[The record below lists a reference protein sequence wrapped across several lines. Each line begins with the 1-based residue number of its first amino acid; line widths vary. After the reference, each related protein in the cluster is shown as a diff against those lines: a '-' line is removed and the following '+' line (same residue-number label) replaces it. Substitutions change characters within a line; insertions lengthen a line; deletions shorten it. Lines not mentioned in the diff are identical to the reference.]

1 MAPYGLQMTDRIE
14 IVISRYNES
23 LGWTLYPPFNQFRYT
38 VYNKGPNED
47 FEKSRVD
54 RVIPLENVG
63 NECHTYLSHILAN
76 YDSLKPI
83 TVFLMGSLERA
94 VKFKKAL
101 NTLIAIIETGEA
113 VFLGEKVPSIREK
126 FRGFQIDEWLGTN
139 QANHVLNKSAA
150 LIPCDQRPYEAWYDA
165 HFLGETA
172 THWSYN
178 SIFSVDQRD
187 VLKRNRAFYERLLAE
202 LTKGPKV
209 EVAHYIERSYAV
221 LFGPMTY
228 TKLQDYS
235 QANV

>member
-1 MAPYGLQMTDRIE
+1 MTHYGLQMTDRIE

-54 RVIPLENVG
+54 RVIRLENVG

-83 TVFLMGSLERA
+83 TVFFPGSLERA

-101 NTLIAIIETGEA
+101 NTLIAIVESGSA

-139 QANHVLNKSAA
+139 RSNGVLNKSAE

-165 HFLGETA
+165 HFPGEVA

-178 SIFSVDQRD
+178 SIFSVDSRD
-187 VLKRNRAFYERLLAE
+187 LLKREKAFYEQFLIGLR
-202 LTKGPKV
+202 KGPNV
-209 EVAHYIERSYAV
+209 ELVHYIERSYAV

-228 TKLQDYS
+228 TRLIDYS